1 MKVFCEKFKGKVSS
15 DDYSAMLEHLHAYS
29 SGRITVIRLKEMM
42 EDLLGKYPGLFD
54 HFLHLFN
61 ASHGLPPP
69 LQSAK
74 TINKRKRSAG
84 SEEGVGETHVRNKKI
99 IRLRLTSS
107 SVPILD
113 HPESTSRNDRLSRA
127 LRFCDKVRKET
138 SSEKYLAL
146 LRCLHYYGTGK
157 ITKDDMMKLMAD
169 EFSEFEQDF
178 RQVLE
183 FYESLSQPSPKAGDK
198 AKKPNKEIKS
208 STTQRQVD
216 ELTPSYRFLP
226 KNLSAKEISS
236 GSEPGDLEVL
246 NNCCYSKGLFNSG
259 KVRRVDPYEEML
271 NEHEDYLY
279 ERDMLLEWLR
289 STKKNATK
297 LYEAISEGK
306 IKQPNPEEVDN
317 YFTPYN
323 FRFIERMYGSIHGA
337 AMVDELRQAAHI
349 VLPFIMKRLDQIN
362 SFSYQPTC

>member
-1 MKVFCEKFKGKVSS
+1 MKIFCDKFKGKVSS

-29 SGRITVIRLKEMM
+29 SGRITMIHLKELV

-54 HFLHLFN
+54 HFLYLFN
-61 ASHGLPPP
+61 VSHGLPPP
-69 LQSAK
+69 SQPAH
-74 TINKRKRSAG
+74 TINKRKRPAG
-84 SEEGVGETHVRNKKI
+84 SEEGVGETHGRNKKI

-157 ITKDDMMKLMAD
+157 ITKGDMMKMMAD
-169 EFSEFEQDF
+169 EFPEFKQDF

-183 FYESLSQPSPKAGDK
+183 FYESLSQPSPQAEDK
-198 AKKPNKEIKS
+198 AKKPNKDIKS
-208 STTQRQVD
+208 STTQTQLD
-216 ELTPSYRFLP
+216 NLTPSYRFLP
-226 KNLSAKEISS
+226 KNLSANEISS
-236 GSEPGDLEVL
+236 GSEPGHLKVL

-259 KVRRVDPYEEML
+259 KERRVDPYEEML

-317 YFTPYN
+317 YFNPYN
-323 FRFIERMYGSIHGA
+323 FRFIERMYGSIHGPA
-337 AMVDELRQAAHI
+337 ILDELRQAAHI